1 MLLEIPADGESPTVP
16 GAEGTTTPRTL
27 ERVAD
32 YEYAAPGGLRWLTI
46 VEPYAWR
53 AGETEAA
60 PGGTVYEQISPP
72 GGWLSGSGVQQGSP
86 PTGGAVLNVVMDVDQ
101 DALDLFHGWYD
112 EEHLPRLVQVPGI
125 DAARR
130 FRAVAGSGPGEG
142 RDRFLAL
149 YELRDAD
156 VVASD
161 EFAGASVMTP
171 RTEQVVA
178 RLSWASQL
186 YRAR

>member
-1 MLLEIPADGESPTVP
+1 MLLEIPADGESPPVP
-16 GAEGTTTPRTL
+16 GAEGGADHRTF
-27 ERVAD
+27 ERVVD
-32 YEYAAPGGLRWLTI
+32 YEYAAPGGLRWLT
-46 VEPYAWR
+46 VAEPYAWH
-53 AGETEAA
+53 AGEAEVA

-72 GGWLSGSGVQQGSP
+72 EGWLSGSGVQSGP
-86 PTGGAVLNVVMDVDQ
+86 LPVGAAVLNVVMDVDRG
-101 DALDLFHGWYD
+101 ALDLFHGWYD

-125 DAARR
+125 NAARR
-130 FRAVAGSGPGEG
+130 FRAVDGSLPGPE

-149 YELRDAD
+149 YELRDVD
-156 VVASD
+156 VVTSD